1 MCTVRKKDGKVCG
14 GWCDLRATSGL
25 RGNGNG
31 AAPTTAVCEY
41 HVLNAVTDRR
51 AGRNEFAIGCV
62 F

>member
-25 RGNGNG
+25 KGNTN
-31 AAPTTAVCEY
+31 AVCEY

-62 F
+62 FRF